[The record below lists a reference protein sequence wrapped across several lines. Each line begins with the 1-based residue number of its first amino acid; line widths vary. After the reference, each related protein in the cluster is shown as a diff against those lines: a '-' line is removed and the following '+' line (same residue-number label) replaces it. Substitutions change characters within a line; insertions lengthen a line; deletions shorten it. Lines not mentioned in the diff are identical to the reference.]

1 MAPDSRSGYDRG
13 MFNARNAQSLR
24 LTLSRALCLLV
35 LLLGVGCGAEDPEV
49 ALVPATIS
57 DAPSPQDMSASDGG
71 GVDEVGADDVDLE
84 GDDTSF
90 DALAT
95 DSATLA
101 DPDAGDA
108 PEDVVMTDASVTAP
122 EYPMDDSLRL
132 NHMQALGTHNSYHQ
146 QPQAPLHPSH
156 KYTMPSLTDQLEL
169 HGVRQFEWDL
179 HLHLEGQ
186 LEVFHI
192 PLIDHV
198 SSCTLFL
205 DCLEE
210 TRAWSD
216 AHPGH
221 APLVIWMELKDDV
234 DTGVLG
240 DYVPLAGHYDEVEA
254 TILEVFEPA
263 RILTPDEV
271 RGDHET
277 LPAALEAEGW
287 PTLGSL
293 RGRLVFVF
301 LEDGAHRDAYLE
313 GSPNLEGKLL
323 FVDSD
328 DPSQGFAGFFKINN
342 AQGDFDL
349 VQERVNAGF
358 IVTSNV
364 DDVDGTQEGNAAK
377 LAASLESGTH
387 FLSTNYPAVK
397 TDGSYYGEIP
407 GGAPVRCNPLTAP
420 AECTANALEHL
431 Q

>member
-1 MAPDSRSGYDRG
+1 MATAPHRSVASAILG
-13 MFNARNAQSLR
+13 SLI
-24 LTLSRALCLLV
+24 LA
-35 LLLGVGCGAEDPEV
+35 VGCGEDSPTASYVDV
-49 ALVPATIS
+49 AIS
-57 DAPSPQDMSASDGG
+57 DAS
-71 GVDEVGADDVDLE
+71 
-84 GDDTSF
+84 
-90 DALAT
+90 
-95 DSATLA
+95 
-101 DPDAGDA
+101 PDAGDLG
-108 PEDVVMTDASVTAP
+108 DVHDGSSEELPRIDGLGEVADLPPQDDADTSAVEQEVMDTGSWDASVDAIAQVDAEP
-122 EYPMDDSLRL
+122 PLPSYPLDDTLRL
-132 NHMQALGTHNSYHQ
+132 NHVQALGTHNSYHQ

-156 KYTMPSLTDQLEL
+156 KYTMPTLTDQLEI

-179 HLHLEGQ
+179 HLHVDGH

-192 PLIDHV
+192 PLIDQV
-198 SSCTLFL
+198 SSCTLFS

-216 AHPGH
+216 ANPTH

-240 DYVPLAGHYDEVEA
+240 DYVPLTDHYDEVEA
-254 TILEVFEPA
+254 AILDVLEPSS
-263 RILTPDEV
+263 ILTPDEV
-271 RGDHET
+271 RGEHPT
-277 LPAALEAEGW
+277 LPAALAESGW

-313 GSPNLEGKLL
+313 GSPSLEGKLL

-328 DPSQGFAGFFKINN
+328 DPSQPFAGFFKINN

-364 DDVDGTQEGNAAK
+364 DDVDGTEENNAAK

-387 FLSTNYPAVK
+387 FLSTNYPAVA
-397 TDGSYYGEIP
+397 TDGSYFGEIP
-407 GGAPVRCNPLTAP
+407 GGAPVRCNPLVAP
-420 AECTANALEHL
+420 DACTSKAIENLSGSEL
-431 Q
+431 